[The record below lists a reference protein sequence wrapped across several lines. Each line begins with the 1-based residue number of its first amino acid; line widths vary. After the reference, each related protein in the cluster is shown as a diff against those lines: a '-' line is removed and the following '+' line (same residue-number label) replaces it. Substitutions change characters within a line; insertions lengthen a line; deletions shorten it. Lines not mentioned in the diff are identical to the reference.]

1 MNTAMNKAP
10 EREEIESLLPW
21 YAAGTLNRRDT
32 ARVERALASDS
43 ELARQFEMV
52 REELGET
59 IGVNESLGAPSQRA
73 MKSLF
78 EKIDAEPARAPAA
91 ASFNLMG
98 RISEFMSSLTPRTLA
113 YAGGAAAIALMLQAG
128 VIGTL
133 IGERTG
139 TAPNLASA
147 PATAT
152 ATATQGVEALVSFA
166 PQASAAEIAEFLNAN
181 KASIVGGPD
190 AGFFRVRVS
199 GRPEQAAEIV
209 TKLGQSKV
217 VSFAGRADK

>member
-1 MNTAMNKAP
+1 MNTTMNKAP
-10 EREEIESLLPW
+10 EREEIELLLPW
-21 YAAGTLNRRDT
+21 YAAGTLSRRDT
-32 ARVERALASDS
+32 ARVEQALANDN

-73 MKSLF
+73 MKALF

-98 RISEFMSSLTPRTLA
+98 RISEFMASLSPKTLA
-113 YAGGAAAIALMLQAG
+113 YAGGVAAIALLLQAG

-133 IGERTG
+133 VGERTG
-139 TAPNLASA
+139 SAPDLASA
-147 PATAT
+147 PATMSAPS
-152 ATATQGVEALVSFA
+152 GIEALVSFA

-181 KASIVGGPD
+181 QASIIGGPE
-190 AGFFRVRVS
+190 AGFFRVRVP
-199 GRPEQAAEIV
+199 GKPDQAAEIV

>member
-21 YAAGTLNRRDT
+21 YAAGTLSRRDT
-32 ARVERALASDS
+32 VRVERALANDN
-43 ELARQFEMV
+43 ELARQLEMV

-59 IGVNESLGAPSQRA
+59 IGVNESLGAPSARA

-98 RISEFMSSLTPRTLA
+98 RVTEFMASFSPRTLA
-113 YAGGAAAIALMLQAG
+113 YAGGVAAIALLLQAG
-128 VIGTL
+128 VIGKL
-133 IGERTG
+133 VGERTG
-139 TAPNLASA
+139 EMGLASA
-147 PATAT
+147 PATKA
-152 ATATQGVEALVSFA
+152 AAPQGVVALVSFA

-181 KASIVGGPD
+181 KASIVGGPE
-190 AGFFRVRVS
+190 AGFFRVLVP
-199 GRPEQAAEIV
+199 GKPDQAAEIV
-209 TKLGQSKV
+209 KKLGDSKV
-217 VSFAGRADK
+217 VSFAGRATN

>member
-1 MNTAMNKAP
+1 MNTTMNKAP
-10 EREEIESLLPW
+10 EREEIEVLLPW

-32 ARVERALASDS
+32 ARVEQALASDK

-59 IGVNESLGAPSQRA
+59 IGVNESLGAPSARA
-73 MKSLF
+73 MKALF

-98 RISEFMSSLTPRTLA
+98 RISEFMASLSPRTLA
-113 YAGGAAAIALMLQAG
+113 YAGGVAAIALVLQAG

-133 IGERTG
+133 VGERTG
-139 TAPNLASA
+139 SFDMASA
-147 PATAT
+147 PATKT
-152 ATATQGVEALVSFA
+152 AAPQGVEALVSFA

-181 KASIVGGPD
+181 KASIVGGPE
-190 AGFFRVRVS
+190 AGFFRVRVP
-199 GRPEQAAEIV
+199 GKPDQAAEIV

-217 VSFAGRADK
+217 ISFAGRADK

>member
-21 YAAGTLNRRDT
+21 YAAGTLSRRDN
-32 ARVERALASDS
+32 ARVEQALANDN

-59 IGVNESLGAPSQRA
+59 IRVNETLGAPSARA
-73 MKSLF
+73 MTALF

-91 ASFNLMG
+91 ASFNLMA
-98 RISEFMSSLTPRTLA
+98 RVSEFMASFSPRTLA
-113 YAGGAAAIALMLQAG
+113 YAGGVAAIALMLQAG

-139 TAPNLASA
+139 TAPDLASA
-147 PATAT
+147 PASV
-152 ATATQGVEALVSFA
+152 TATQGVEALIRFS
-166 PQASAAEIAEFLNAN
+166 PQANAAEIAEFLNAN
-181 KASIVGGPD
+181 KATIVGGPAD
-190 AGFFRVRVS
+190 GFFRVRV
-199 GRPEQAAEIV
+199 PAKKEQTAEIV
-209 TKLGQSKV
+209 KKLGESKV
-217 VSFAGRADK
+217 VGFAVPAAN

>member
-1 MNTAMNKAP
+1 MNATMNKAL
-10 EREEIESLLPW
+10 EREEIEVLLPW

-32 ARVERALASDS
+32 ARVEQALANDK

-59 IGVNESLGAPSQRA
+59 IVVNESLGAPSQRA
-73 MKSLF
+73 MKALF

-98 RISEFMSSLTPRTLA
+98 RIAEFMASLSPRTLA
-113 YAGGAAAIALMLQAG
+113 YAGGVAAIALMLQAG

-139 TAPNLASA
+139 SFEMASA
-147 PATAT
+147 PATAP
-152 ATATQGVEALVSFA
+152 APRGIEALVSFA

-181 KASIVGGPD
+181 QASIVGGPE
-190 AGFFRVRVS
+190 AGFFRVRVP
-199 GRPEQAAEIV
+199 GKPEQAAEIV

-217 VSFAGRADK
+217 VSFVGRADK

>member
-1 MNTAMNKAP
+1 MNTSMNKAP

-21 YAAGTLNRRDT
+21 YAAGTLSRRDT
-32 ARVERALASDS
+32 MRVERALANDN

-59 IGVNESLGAPSQRA
+59 IGVNESLGAPSARA

-98 RISEFMSSLTPRTLA
+98 RISEFMSSLSPKTLA
-113 YAGGAAAIALMLQAG
+113 YAGGVAAIALMLQAG

-139 TAPNLASA
+139 TAPDLASA
-147 PATAT
+147 PANVTAS
-152 ATATQGVEALVSFA
+152 QGVEALIRFS
-166 PQASAAEIAEFLNAN
+166 PQANAAEISEFLSAN
-181 KASIVGGPD
+181 KASIVGGPAD
-190 AGFFRVRVS
+190 GFFRVRV
-199 GRPEQAAEIV
+199 PAKKEQTAEIV
-209 TKLGQSKV
+209 KKLGDSKV
-217 VSFAGRADK
+217 VSFAVPATN

>member
-1 MNTAMNKAP
+1 MNTTMKKAP
-10 EREEIESLLPW
+10 EREEIETLLPW

-32 ARVERALASDS
+32 ARVEQALASDK

-52 REELGET
+52 RDELGET
-59 IGVNESLGAPSQRA
+59 IVVNESLGAPSQRA

-98 RISEFMSSLTPRTLA
+98 RITEFMSSLTPRTLA

-147 PATAT
+147 PATMT
-152 ATATQGVEALVSFA
+152 AASQGVEALVQFT
-166 PQASAAEIAEFLNAN
+166 PQANAAEIAEFLNAN
-181 KASIVGGPD
+181 KASIVGGP
-190 AGFFRVRVS
+190 ANGLFRVRV
-199 GRPEQAAEIV
+199 PAQKEQAAEIV
-209 TKLGQSKV
+209 KKLGESKV
-217 VSFAGRADK
+217 ISLALPATN